1 MSNFDFILLFFIE
14 ESQSIFPKL
23 AIMNVQEKELM
34 FSLAEL

>member
-23 AIMNVQEKELM
+23 AIMNVHERELI